1 MPQLQGFFFNNH
13 EMCFKKERGNKLKQE
28 SIKVD
33 MCNRYT
39 QCHLKTINDLC
50 KAEKQ
55 L

>member
-1 MPQLQGFFFNNH
+1 MPQLQGLFFNNH

>member
-13 EMCFKKERGNKLKQE
+13 EICFKKERGNKLKQE
-28 SIKVD
+28 SFKVN
-33 MCNRYT
+33 MCNKYT
-39 QCHLKTINDLC
+39 QCHLKTISDLC